1 MNEATTETVVEK
13 RKRLPAAERRR
24 EVIAAVLELARDASP
39 EGITTQA
46 IADRVG
52 LTHGAL
58 FRHFPDKESLWI
70 EVFAWV
76 QKELGAVLDAAFATD
91 GDALARLER
100 VFLAHVGF
108 VAHFPGAPRIL
119 FHELQRP
126 VDSPF
131 HEHVRRMVGGYR
143 QRLSALLN
151 EAKRAGQL
159 SPTLDEAV
167 AALLFIGAVQ
177 GLVVQ
182 SALFRSEAGMV
193 AAARRVF
200 PLLLDGFRGGSR

>member
-1 MNEATTETVVEK
+1 MTEVLNEKEK
-13 RKRLPAAERRR
+13 RKRLPAEERRR
-24 EVIAAVLELARDASP
+24 EVIEAVLELARDASP

-58 FRHFPDKESLWI
+58 FRHFPDKETLWI
-70 EVFAWV
+70 AVFDWV
-76 QKELGAVLDAAFATD
+76 QKELGAIISDAFAS
-91 GDALARLER
+91 GGNALARLEK

-108 VAHFPGAPRIL
+108 AARFPGAPRIL

-131 HEHVRRMVGGYR
+131 HDRVRNMIGGYR
-143 QRLSALLN
+143 QRISELLN

-159 SPTLDEAV
+159 SPMLDEAAGAV
-167 AALLFIGAVQ
+167 LFIGAVQ

-182 SALFRSEAGMV
+182 SALFRSEADML
-193 AAARRVF
+193 AAARQIF
-200 PLLLDGFRGGSR
+200 PLLLDGFRGKPR